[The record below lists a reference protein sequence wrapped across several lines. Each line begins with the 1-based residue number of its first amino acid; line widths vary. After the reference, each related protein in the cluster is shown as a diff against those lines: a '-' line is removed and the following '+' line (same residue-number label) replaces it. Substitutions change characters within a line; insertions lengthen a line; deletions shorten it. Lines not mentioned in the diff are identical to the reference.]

1 MGETDWDRQWLR
13 EAESFNEIR
22 IVIHYTDRHGNPNL
36 TKQVAIPKEI
46 QKDKAVDLITRIAD
60 VAGLEIKWI
69 AKIVKIEEKEVT
81 ELDLGEDI
89 G

>member
-1 MGETDWDRQWLR
+1 MGETDWDKQWLR

-22 IVIHYTDRHGNPNL
+22 IVIHYTDRHGNTNR
-36 TKQVAIPKEI
+36 TKQIGIPKEI
-46 QKDKAVDLITRIAD
+46 QKDQAVQLITRIAD
-60 VAGLEIKWI
+60 AADLEIKWI

-81 ELDLGEDI
+81 ELDVGEEH